1 MSGPWGACRFP
12 LAPLARVADVRLGKM
27 LQPARSA
34 DGDVLVS
41 YLRAGL
47 LSSLETLDLL
57 PEMYASSS
65 DVQRYEVAAGD
76 LVVAEGGDCGQPAF
90 VPHVPTPTI
99 IQNSLHCVRS
109 RRCDLRFMRY
119 ALEAIHSTDWL
130 EVLCNKSTFG
140 HLTRGK
146 LAALPIPL
154 PPPALQ
160 RSIADYLDH
169 EAAQLDA
176 VILAKRRMAELLQER
191 SSLAFDCALRGN
203 GFEFP
208 AELAPDW
215 AQYPR
220 PKDWA
225 IMNLSQV
232 LVQLTNG
239 FVGPTRD
246 ILVDEGV
253 PYVQSLHIKNG
264 KIDFAR
270 RPFYVAQAWHDSRA
284 RIHLREE
291 DVLIVQ
297 TGDIGQV
304 AVVPPGFGSA
314 SCHALQIARV
324 KQGVITGRYLAAFL
338 RSPFGRQSL
347 LSRATG
353 ALHPHLEAGIK
364 DIPIVVPPLSVQAI
378 VVAEV
383 GRDELRALKWIS
395 VLDCQTK
402 LLQERRQAL
411 VTAAVTGDLDIPE
424 AA

>member
-1 MSGPWGACRFP
+1 MRGVLSAVDPPPDWDVHRLDGVFTRRKVTGHEDLEPLSVFTGLGVVPRSSQDWSYKALGESLATNLLVEPGDIVFNKLRTWQGAIGVSSHRGIMSPAYFVCRLRSPGDPRYFHF
-12 LAPLARVADVRLGKM
+12 LL
-27 LQPARSA
+27 RSA
-34 DGDVLVS
+34 PWVRELMRLSKWMPPNQNDISWEDLKTIELLV
-41 YLRAGL
+41 
-47 LSSLETLDLL
+47 
-57 PEMYASSS
+57 
-65 DVQRYEVAAGD
+65 
-76 LVVAEGGDCGQPAF
+76 
-90 VPHVPTPTI
+90 
-99 IQNSLHCVRS
+99 
-109 RRCDLRFMRY
+109 
-119 ALEAIHSTDWL
+119 
-130 EVLCNKSTFG
+130 
-140 HLTRGK
+140 
-146 LAALPIPL
+146 
-154 PPPALQ
+154 PPPPVQ
-160 RSIADYLDH
+160 TRIADYLDR
-169 EAAQLDA
+169 ETARIDA

-191 SSLAFDCALRGN
+191 SSLAFDCALRGH

-220 PKDWA
+220 PEDWA

-284 RIHLREE
+284 RIHLRQE

-324 KQGVITGRYLAAFL
+324 KQDVITGRYLAAFL

-364 DIPIVVPPLSVQAI
+364 DIPIVVPPLSIQAI

-383 GRDELRALKWIS
+383 ERDELRALKWIS

>member
-1 MSGPWGACRFP
+1 MRERFEAREGDEPTLRFIDPQTRERLALVPDDVLLERSGDTGYPARYVGQAAATYSNFLLRLRPASDVDPRYLWYALQWGYLSGIAASHTNRTTMSNLDVGAYLSARMPVWP
-12 LAPLARVADVRLGKM
+12 LAS
-27 LQPARSA
+27 Q
-34 DGDVLVS
+34 
-41 YLRAGL
+41 RA
-47 LSSLETLDLL
+47 
-57 PEMYASSS
+57 
-65 DVQRYEVAAGD
+65 
-76 LVVAEGGDCGQPAF
+76 
-90 VPHVPTPTI
+90 
-99 IQNSLHCVRS
+99 
-109 RRCDLRFMRY
+109 
-119 ALEAIHSTDWL
+119 
-130 EVLCNKSTFG
+130 
-140 HLTRGK
+140 
-146 LAALPIPL
+146 
-154 PPPALQ
+154 
-160 RSIADYLDH
+160 IADYLDQ
-169 EAAQLDA
+169 ETAQLDA
-176 VILAKRRMAELLQER
+176 VILAKRRMAELLQEQ
-191 SSLAFDCALRGN
+191 SSLAFDCALRGH

-220 PKDWA
+220 PEDWA

-253 PYVQSLHIKNG
+253 PYVQSLHVKNG

-270 RPFYVAQAWHDSRA
+270 RLFYVAQAWHDSRA

-324 KQGVITGRYLAAFL
+324 KRDVITGRYLAAFL

-364 DIPIVVPPLSVQAI
+364 DIPIVVPPLSIQAI

-383 GRDELRALKWIS
+383 ERDELRALRWSS
-395 VLDCQTK
+395 VLDVKSSCFWSVAK
-402 LLQERRQAL
+402 LSSLQPSQATSTYRRQRL
-411 VTAAVTGDLDIPE
+411 RSMRSS
-424 AA
+424 